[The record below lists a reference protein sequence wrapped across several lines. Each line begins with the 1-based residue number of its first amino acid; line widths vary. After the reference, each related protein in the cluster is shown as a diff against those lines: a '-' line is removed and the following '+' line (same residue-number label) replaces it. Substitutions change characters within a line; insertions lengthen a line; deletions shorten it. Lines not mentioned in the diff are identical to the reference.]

1 MPCEYLKKEFC
12 HGTHTA
18 SRGLS
23 AGKAC
28 MTMMMDEASQA
39 MFFYKIQVLEDV
51 ICLQL
56 EQMYSAVSRPEE
68 WSLCGG
74 GGMRNFVVT

>member
-1 MPCEYLKKEFC
+1 M
-12 HGTHTA
+12 A
-18 SRGLS
+18 SGGLS

-28 MTMMMDEASQA
+28 VTVMMDEASQV
-39 MFFYKIQVLEDV
+39 MFFYKIQVSEDV
-51 ICLQL
+51 IRLQL
-56 EQMYSAVSRPEE
+56 EQMYSVVSRPEE